1 MAGSMSIIGVTAGD
15 SEWVPW
21 LVVGGWTHRA
31 LNLDLDLWLGSTSWD
46 PNWVHKFASKHVT

>member
-1 MAGSMSIIGVTAGD
+1 MSIIGVTAGD

-46 PNWVHKFASKHVT
+46 PNWVPKFASKHVT